1 MSLAAGFRLGSY
13 GIGALLGAGGMGE
26 AHRAR
31 DLMLKRKVAIKVRPA
46 YCEHEPDRLPV
57 IRILTPSRIPERA
70 SL

>member
-13 GIGALLGAGGMGE
+13 RDRRVLGAGGTGE
-26 AHRAR
+26 VHRAR
-31 DLMLKRKVAIKVRPA
+31 DLMLKREVAIKVLPA
-46 YCEHEPDRLPV
+46 YCGHEPDRLPV